1 MYPIRLRGSAL
12 ILKDNA
18 VLLIEFVDENGK
30 HYNLPG
36 GGVEAGETLIQSI
49 AREAREEASVEVD
62 VGGVAF
68 LYEYAPHLN
77 KEKYGTVH
85 SLTTIF
91 ECRLK
96 EGEIPKM
103 PAVPDKNQTG
113 VRWIQLDDLHNIILY
128 PNIRDQI
135 IEYSK
140 HKHTIHLL
148 EENSLIPY

>member
-1 MYPIRLRGSAL
+1 MYPIRLRSSAL
-12 ILKDNA
+12 ILKENA
-18 VLLIEFVDENGK
+18 VLLIEFTDENGK

-36 GGVEAGETLIQSI
+36 GGVEAGETLTQAIS
-49 AREAREEASVEVD
+49 REAREEASVEVA
-62 VGGVAF
+62 VGEVAF

-77 KEKYGTVH
+77 KEKYGAVH

-91 ECRLK
+91 ECRLN

-103 PAVPDKNQTG
+103 PSVPDKNQTG
-113 VRWIQLDDLHNIILY
+113 VRWVQLDDLHNVILY

-140 HKHTIHLL
+140 KKHTIHLL
-148 EENSLIPY
+148 EEQSLIPY